1 MKNNYDLIVAGG
13 GAAGIFSA
21 LRAAA
26 LYPNI
31 NILVIEKSNKLLSK
45 VKISGGGRCN
55 VCPSP
60 LEINELVKFYPRG
73 FKELRQAFNYFNVS
87 DTINWFESR
96 GVKLKQE
103 PDGRMFP
110 VTDDSQ
116 TIIDCLLKEAHKFK
130 ISFAL
135 STAFE
140 GFDKIENEFIIRSN
154 KGDFNSKYLI
164 IACGGG
170 PKINFFNWALNHD
183 IKVVDPVPSLFTF
196 NIPSVNWGDLMG
208 ASLTNVSIELPELKV
223 KEKGPFLITHWG
235 FSGPA
240 AIKLSAKAAFELA
253 QKQYQTKVKI
263 NWTGTLND
271 DEFAKQMEDFAWNHR
286 KKSITNYSVFD
297 IPARVWKFLCHR
309 AGIVENKDWT
319 ELSKKEFFKL
329 QDTVLRD
336 IYIMEG
342 KTTFKE
348 EFVSA
353 GGIDKKEIDF
363 KTMQVKKIPN
373 LFVVGESLDI
383 DGLTGGYN
391 FQSAWTTG
399 FIAGSL
405 AQ

>member
-13 GAAGIFSA
+13 GAAGVFAA
-21 LRAAA
+21 LRAAS
-26 LYPNI
+26 LYPELK
-31 NILVIEKSNKLLSK
+31 ILVIEKSNKLLAK

-60 LEINELVKFYPRG
+60 MEINELVKFYPRG
-73 FKELRQAFNYFNVS
+73 YKELRQAFNYFKVN

-116 TIIDCLLKEAHKFK
+116 TIIDCLLKEAHLLK
-130 ISFAL
+130 INFAL
-135 STAFE
+135 STSFE
-140 GFDKIENEFIIRSN
+140 SFSKSEEQFIVQSN
-154 KGDFNSKYLI
+154 KGEFYSKYLI

-170 PKINFFNWALNHD
+170 PKISFFNWALAHN
-183 IKVVDPVPSLFTF
+183 IKVVEPVPSLFTF
-196 NIPSVNWGDLMG
+196 NIPSQNWSDLMG
-208 ASLTNVSIELPELKV
+208 ASLSNVSIELPDLKV

-240 AIKLSAKAAFELA
+240 VIKLSAKAAFELA
-253 QKQYQTKVKI
+253 HGQYKTRIKI
-263 NWTGTLND
+263 NWTGGLND
-271 DEFAKQMEDFAWNHR
+271 EEFAKQMEDFAWNHR
-286 KKSITNYSVFD
+286 KKSIFNYTVFD
-297 IPARVWKFLCHR
+297 IPARVWKYLCKR
-309 AGIVENKDWT
+309 AEINENKDWT

-336 IYIMEG
+336 IYLMDG

-363 KTMQVKKIPN
+363 KSMQIKKIEN
-373 LFVVGESLDI
+373 LFVVGETIDI

-399 FIAGSL
+399 YIAGAL
-405 AQ
+405 GK